1 MNRFFEK
8 VLQVGKVEVDNLF
21 ASSLSPCSRLS
32 SLTNTSV
39 FGTRV
44 AITMKDLSRV
54 KVIGKV

>member
-8 VLQVGKVEVDNLF
+8 VLQVGKVEVNTFF
-21 ASSLSPCSRLS
+21 ASSLSPCSRLP

-44 AITMKDLSRV
+44 AITMNDLS
-54 KVIGKV
+54 

>member
-1 MNRFFEK
+1 MNRFLKK

-21 ASSLSPCSRLS
+21 ASSLSPCNRLL

-44 AITMKDLSRV
+44 AITMNDLSRV
-54 KVIGKV
+54 KAIGKV